1 MKVILLADIKGVG
14 RKNDLV
20 NVAEGYAMN
29 FLFPKRLGM
38 QATPAGIAKHDAMVK
53 GEKAEIERLTK
64 LVRLLEKEPLIMGV
78 KTGIHGEVFDSV
90 TKDDIRKE
98 LEAKGHM
105 DIRDVHIDK
114 PIRIIGDTKATIRF
128 AHGIEGNIV
137 IRTEGVDKSDKK

>member
-38 QATPAGIAKHDAMVK
+38 QATAAGIAKHDAMVK
-53 GEKAEIERLTK
+53 AGQAEIARLTALTK
-64 LVRLLEKEPLIMGV
+64 TLAKEPLVMGV
-78 KTGIHGEVFDSV
+78 KVGPHGEVFDSV

-98 LEAKGHM
+98 LEAKGH
-105 DIRDVHIDK
+105 DIREVHMAK
-114 PIRIIGDTKATIRF
+114 PIRIVGDTKVGIRF
-128 AHGIEGNIV
+128 AHGIEGEITV
-137 IRTEGVDKSDKK
+137 HTVGVDK